1 MGGGG
6 VSRCLKGIN
15 ASFREILGNK
25 VVWSTFESRIEIG
38 PTNHRNHAYIEGR
51 RTFFCRRSISL
62 VSKAF
67 NLISEAFFRKMIE
80 VSIFIFISGL

>member
-25 VVWSTFESRIEIG
+25 VVWCMVSVQSRI
-38 PTNHRNHAYIEGR
+38 PTAVLLYLVATLKLH
-51 RTFFCRRSISL
+51 SSL
-62 VSKAF
+62 VKLCCVLQ
-67 NLISEAFFRKMIE
+67 NP
-80 VSIFIFISGL
+80 VVV